1 MRGEWERKE
10 KSALGFWL
18 YFISLYDRCT
28 KKKKKGLILFSG
40 CGGSKQQPLLN
51 SQVAWAFT
59 EPWTGM
65 LECGASLQEF

>member
-1 MRGEWERKE
+1 MP
-10 KSALGFWL
+10 LGSGYIL
-18 YFISLYDRCT
+18 SLCMIVAQ
-28 KKKKKGLILFSG
+28 KKKKGLILFSG

-65 LECGASLQEF
+65 LECGAS